1 MEPSAKRRPTE
12 ISVQPT
18 LRSMR
23 EKITYPALKESE
35 PDVPVGKSGY
45 KIANKNL
52 QKYRCILNG
61 SLFSSK
67 ENTFDYCL

>member
-45 KIANKNL
+45 KKAALKVYKKDFAL
-52 QKYRCILNG
+52 RYYVKKKIL
-61 SLFSSK
+61 K
-67 ENTFDYCL
+67 R